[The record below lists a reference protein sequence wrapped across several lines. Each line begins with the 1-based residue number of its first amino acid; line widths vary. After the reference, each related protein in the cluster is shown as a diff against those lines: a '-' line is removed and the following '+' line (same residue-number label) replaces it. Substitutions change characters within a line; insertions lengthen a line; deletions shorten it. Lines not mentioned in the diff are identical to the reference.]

1 MITLLTMNY
10 RKINNNICKALT
22 LNETHTY
29 MMLALKSDYETH
41 ESKVNQKTLANES
54 GKSVDTIKDHL
65 YKMEK
70 LGLIETVTMNGEK
83 SNLKFKKNKYT
94 IKYDTAP
101 EYDEPEH
108 WVNIDVGLLSK
119 ENISKE
125 LKGFLIK
132 LKICCYN
139 YTNYCHHST
148 RELAERMGMG
158 KTSVDNY
165 LRKAEELGYIK
176 WKRDESIELT
186 NKEIF
191 IIARET
197 EFASIKGFHE
207 IVLDDFNFD
216 SKGHMIK

>member
-10 RKINNNICKALT
+10 RKINNICKALT

-108 WVNIDVGLLSK
+108 
-119 ENISKE
+119 
-125 LKGFLIK
+125 
-132 LKICCYN
+132 
-139 YTNYCHHST
+139 
-148 RELAERMGMG
+148 
-158 KTSVDNY
+158 
-165 LRKAEELGYIK
+165 
-176 WKRDESIELT
+176 
-186 NKEIF
+186 
-191 IIARET
+191 
-197 EFASIKGFHE
+197 
-207 IVLDDFNFD
+207 
-216 SKGHMIK
+216 

>member
-1 MITLLTMNY
+1 MNQ
-10 RKINNNICKALT
+10 
-22 LNETHTY
+22 
-29 MMLALKSDYETH
+29 S
-41 ESKVNQKTLANES
+41 
-54 GKSVDTIKDHL
+54 
-65 YKMEK
+65 
-70 LGLIETVTMNGEK
+70 IELM
-83 SNLKFKKNKYT
+83 
-94 IKYDTAP
+94 
-101 EYDEPEH
+101 
-108 WVNIDVGLLSK
+108 LLSK

-139 YTNYCHHST
+139 YTNYCHYST

-165 LRKAEELGYIK
+165 LRKAEEPGYIK

>member
-10 RKINNNICKALT
+10 RKINNNICKSLT

-29 MMLALKSDYETH
+29 MMLALKSDYETF
-41 ESKVNQKTLANES
+41 ESNVKQDTLAEVS

-65 YKMEK
+65 YKMNK
-70 LGLIETVTMNGEK
+70 LGLIETETKNIEK
-83 SNLKFKKNKYT
+83 KNLKFRKNKYT
-94 IKYDTAP
+94 LKYDISP
-101 EYDEPEH
+101 KYDEPEH
-108 WVNIDVGLLSK
+108 WVEIDVDLLSK

-132 LKICCYN
+132 LKICCFN
-139 YTNYCHHST
+139 YTNYTHYST
-148 RELAERMGMG
+148 RELAEQMGMG
-158 KTSVDNY
+158 KSSVDNY
-165 LRKAEELGYIK
+165 LRLAEKLGYIK

-191 IIARET
+191 IITRET

-207 IVLDDFNFD
+207 IALDEFCFD